1 MEAEQSLKSQ
11 LSDTYHRTLELAKGI
26 TRNRYQFFDEEINKD
41 HERFI
46 KRISKGCRDY
56 KELTS
61 KYTKQ
66 LVIEKPVKTIQEDYS
81 DYIIK
86 SNLGHSKDSGK
97 LKLSNL
103 VDETYKLAKKTKT
116 GKGGIRHMTPS
127 PPPAITKLRNNK
139 SVFSDYSEN
148 DDRPLAYVSLINGKT
163 EEIELPSF
171 RDCIKGNRRIDSDS
185 ELVLSKIDKCQENL
199 CNFEKRMNGLEVFCK
214 YNPGVRWN
222 NDKKLLMKLSSNQ
235 YNRNALLKAYN
246 EKKPTSSSGSSK
258 RFSVIGNFNKPR
270 TRSPDRITKIQMPL
284 IEEKRSGSIQQRTSR
299 TNLLQANCVD
309 GFQQIKS
316 NLNTKTLQIL
326 AKLRAERPVYL
337 RAKAELILADNESY
351 KGKIHSFQK
360 FESIKKK
367 VEKSR
372 YSFVEKCK
380 SQVKVYTRLLDY
392 LKKYKGMPAAHLISF
407 VETIKELIEGGWALD
422 AGVVNEVLE
431 LYTEEEIED
440 LKPLVELMSEFND
453 EALEACM

>member
-11 LSDTYHRTLELAKGI
+11 LSETYHRTLELAKGI

-66 LVIEKPVKTIQEDYS
+66 PSIEKPVQTIQDDFP

-86 SNLGHSKDSGK
+86 SHLGHSKDSGK
-97 LKLSNL
+97 LKLGNL

-139 SVFSDYSEN
+139 SVFSEYFEN

-199 CNFEKRMNGLEVFCK
+199 SNFEKRMNGLEVFCK

-258 RFSVIGNFNKPR
+258 RFSVIGNFKAR
-270 TRSPDRITKIQMPL
+270 ARSPDRITKIQMPL
-284 IEEKRSGSIQQRTSR
+284 IEEKRSGSIEQKTSR
-299 TNLLQANCVD
+299 TNLLQANCID
-309 GFQQIKS
+309 GFQQVK
-316 NLNTKTLQIL
+316 NTLNAKTLQIL

-337 RAKAELILADNESY
+337 RAKAGLILADNESY

-392 LKKYKGMPAAHLISF
+392 LKKYKGMPPAHLISF
-407 VETIKELIEGGWALD
+407 VETIKEMIEGGWALD
-422 AGVVNEVLE
+422 AVVIKEVLD
-431 LYTEEEIED
+431 LYTQEETED
-440 LKPLVELMSEFND
+440 LRPLVDLMNEFYED
-453 EALEACM
+453 T